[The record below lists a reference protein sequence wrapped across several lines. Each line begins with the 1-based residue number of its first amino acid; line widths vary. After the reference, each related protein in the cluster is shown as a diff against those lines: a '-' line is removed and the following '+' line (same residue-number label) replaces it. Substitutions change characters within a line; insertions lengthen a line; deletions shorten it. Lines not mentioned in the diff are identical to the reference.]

1 MPENTCAR
9 SCQNLAYIHSKLAQ
23 LPQRNTK
30 KTADS
35 SDVHKINAIPP
46 LVALP
51 PELLLKI
58 LGNLQDLEDFFS
70 SILVCR
76 RILNVLQAQRPQR
89 QIIESTF
96 AKYLHP
102 KTDWGTYKVLIQLS
116 QIIRRD
122 IVHRDTVRHVF
133 ETGWEIFKQRH
144 QEELLIPFGRAL
156 AWCYVLEYHRSDAIC
171 LLQLI
176 KKGEP
181 PFGWSTRTSS
191 QRPIQPISELLDQL
205 VSEENGVDRMYISSD
220 LDHPLVEIN
229 GYSKLSLNDKER
241 AILLRNGILFREN
254 SIVTRKRKPCP
265 PRASSRPMFSS
276 RPIFSSSL
284 AYTFYR
290 RRILNETINGDA
302 VEALAHQRPSSCAWD
317 GQHGSLRGL

>member
-9 SCQNLAYIHSKLAQ
+9 SCQNLAYIHSNLAQ
-23 LPQRNTK
+23 LPQRDTK

-35 SDVHKINAIPP
+35 IDVHKINAIPP

-58 LGNLQDLEDFFS
+58 LGNLQDLEDLFS

-76 RILNVLQAQRPQR
+76 RIFNVLQAQRPQR

-122 IVHRDTVRHVF
+122 IVHRDTTSRG
-133 ETGWEIFKQRH
+133 TTYSI
-144 QEELLIPFGRAL
+144 GRAL
-156 AWCYVLEYHRSDAIC
+156 AWSYVLDYHRNDAIC

-176 KKGEP
+176 QKGEP
-181 PFGWSTRTSS
+181 PFGWSTITSS